1 MVHMLQAATHLG
13 IEQQKSQ
20 LTFILKHLY
29 DLFIER
35 DLAIAEINPLVLTT
49 DHDLCVATAQMKID
63 PNSVYR
69 QQEMALN

>member
-1 MVHMLQAATHLG
+1 MAASHLE

-35 DLAIAEINPLVLTT
+35 DLDRVEINPLVLTA
-49 DHDLCVATAQMKID
+49 DHDLCVATAQMKINHD
-63 PNSVYR
+63 SVYR
-69 QQEMALN
+69 QQEMELAQDFS